1 MTLDWIELDD
11 FRIHCIIGV
20 LEREQR
26 EAQNI
31 EIVIRM
37 GLDLSAA
44 AGGDLT
50 RSVNYAEVADQ
61 AEFIAKNGSWRLLE
75 SLGTAVTQLVLSDPA
90 PGEQRAT
97 VEQIEILMRKPEIL
111 GEQATPAVRLHRNRG
126 ARFTR
131 NATLADGVEAE
142 VLAQTNRRGAY
153 RVHLAAGSEWSG
165 GDDMGAFV
173 IAGSCQ
179 VGSAHVQAGNGVA
192 RGQSGVL
199 KNTSDAV
206 STLLLVGPSLD
217 LP

>member
-1 MTLDWIELDD
+1 MELDWIELDD

-26 EAQNI
+26 EAQHI

-37 GLDLSAA
+37 GLDLSPA

-75 SLGTAVTQLVLSDPA
+75 SLGTAISQLVLSDPA
-90 PGEQRAT
+90 PAESRAI
-97 VEQIEILMRKPEIL
+97 VERIEVLMRKPEIL
-111 GEQATPAVRLHRNRG
+111 GDQATPAVRLHRSRDF
-126 ARFTR
+126 RFVR
-131 NATLADGVEAE
+131 SSSIAKGIEVE

-153 RVHLAAGSEWSG
+153 RVHLAPGRGWSLPDG
-165 GDDMGAFV
+165 MGVFV
-173 IAGSCQ
+173 IAGECR
-179 VGSAHVQAGNGVA
+179 VGTSSFFAGNSLSRA
-192 RGQSGVL
+192 HTSEIR
-199 KNTSDAV
+199 NTGEGI